1 MWEKVKF
8 KTVDFYSYFAIH
20 VQVPIMQEKTRVAV
34 RDEEILRSGDNETI
48 LSIFVACGLEQ
59 YTGEKLASGT

>member
-1 MWEKVKF
+1 MF
-8 KTVDFYSYFAIH
+8 K
-20 VQVPIMQEKTRVAV
+20 VPIMQDKTRVAV

-59 YTGEKLASGT
+59 YTEVKLASALESSCRIMSGVVNG